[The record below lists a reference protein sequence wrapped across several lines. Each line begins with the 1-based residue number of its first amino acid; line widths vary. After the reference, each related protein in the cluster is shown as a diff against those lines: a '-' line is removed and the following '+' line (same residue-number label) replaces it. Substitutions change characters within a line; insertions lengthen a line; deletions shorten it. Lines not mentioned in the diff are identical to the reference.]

1 MTQSDLAT
9 DREALQAIVQQGRAL
24 ILEQQHPGGAYP
36 ASPTFSAYRG
46 FSWFRDGA
54 FIADAM
60 SALGERDSAE
70 RFFDWC
76 AATLERQ
83 AGRIS
88 AVIAEAAAGIE
99 TPADRMLPTRYTLD
113 GAPGDVDWWD
123 FQLDGYGTWLWA
135 LEEHVA
141 RHGGDPTRW
150 RRAVELTAD
159 YLLVSWRR
167 PCFDWWEEHDA
178 EVHVSTL
185 GCVAAGLRSASR
197 LGVLD
202 AGLARRCG
210 DTADAATDLILED
223 GVADGRLRKWLG
235 SNAVDGSLLALLA
248 PLDVLDVTS
257 AAATGTL
264 TAVETELTV
273 DGGVHRYAADV
284 YYGGGQWPLLS
295 CFLGLAHLARGD
307 EARATELL
315 RWAAGTATR
324 SGTMPEQVADH
335 LLHPDRLPEW
345 ETRWGRSAD
354 PLLWSYAM
362 YIRLAVELRLTAG
375 GETR

>member
-1 MTQSDLAT
+1 MTQSDVAS
-9 DREALQAIVQQGRAL
+9 DRETLQSLAQQGRAL
-24 ILEQQHPGGAYP
+24 ILEQQHPSGAYP

-83 AGRIS
+83 AARIS
-88 AVIAEAAAGIE
+88 DIVADAAAGVE
-99 TPADRMLPTRYTLD
+99 TPADRMLPTRFTLD

-135 LEEHVA
+135 LQEHVA
-141 RHGGDPTRW
+141 RHGGSANRW
-150 RRAVELTAD
+150 QRAVQLTAE
-159 YLLVSWRR
+159 YLLASWRR

-185 GCVAAGLRSASR
+185 GCVAAGFRSASR

-202 AGLARRCG
+202 PAVSRRCG
-210 DTADAATDLILED
+210 EAAGEALDLINSD
-223 GVADGRLRKWLG
+223 GIVAGRLRKWLG
-235 SNAVDGSLLALLA
+235 SDAVDASLLALIA
-248 PLDVLDVTS
+248 PLGVLDEGS
-257 AAATGTL
+257 AEAGGTVA
-264 TAVETELTV
+264 AVEAELTV

-284 YYGGGQWPLLS
+284 YFGGGQWPLLS

-315 RWAAGTATR
+315 RWAAGTAAR

-335 LLHPDRLPEW
+335 LLHPEHLAEW
-345 ETRWGRSAD
+345 EARWGPSAD

-362 YIRLAVELRLTAG
+362 YIRLAVELGLVAG
-375 GETR
+375 GGIR